1 MLLKDALKELNVE
14 MEVMVEASARK
25 NDQSVRK
32 LLKDAL
38 KEINVK
44 MEKMVEANA
53 KKDQALHKLTTVPW

>member
-1 MLLKDALKELNVE
+1 
-14 MEVMVEASARK
+14 MEVMVEASAKK